1 MKRIIEKIEAYG
13 YDKPQDLPD
22 IGWAFNQGLERA
34 IAILKAEFEWKDIP
48 DSEGVWR
55 NDTGYIVLV
64 TSGNGLW
71 AIGFEDERWVK
82 VEKLTGKWCRA
93 IMPESEG
100 E

>member
-1 MKRIIEKIEAYG
+1 MKKLIEKIESCG
-13 YDKPQDLPD
+13 YDTEYDIPDL
-22 IGWAFNQGLERA
+22 GLGFNQGLERA

-48 DSEGVWR
+48 DSEGVWK

-71 AIGFEDERWVK
+71 AKVFEDERWVK
-82 VEKLTGKWCRA
+82 VETLTGKWCRV

-100 E
+100 